1 VLRVGLYRILPIHI
15 LYVYGIQKGAWGGS
29 RIARSSCNSIA
40 MVWAMQMG
48 RGKKRRIRVHKSF
61 EVNDYLVKA
70 KLRVR

>member
-1 VLRVGLYRILPIHI
+1 
-15 LYVYGIQKGAWGGS
+15 
-29 RIARSSCNSIA
+29 